1 MDPDNNYTLGPLQFS
16 HLKLSG
22 DLNVNVNVNIN
33 DLFSSNRS
41 LTVNSAFAGGKL
53 AVTGDLK
60 LPSFGLSGKS
70 SASLNLRRL
79 SISHQLFTADIE
91 GQASLQA
98 GPLALG
104 PKAGCTGRTGIH
116 PNTSPSSP
124 GGSLPRRPADFFRSA
139 NPF

>member
-98 GPLALG
+98 GPPA
-104 PKAGCTGRTGIH
+104 PSPTTQAPRSAVIA
-116 PNTSPSSP
+116 PNTSPRSP
-124 GGSLPRRPADFFRSA
+124 GQPP
-139 NPF
+139 